1 MMSPHVSSTPEA
13 PPPKP
18 TSSRTRQAGWRSL
31 RALLPVA
38 VAADRRRTLTL
49 WALAGFILGAVA
61 AAFASTAVQM
71 QPAATILLAVLSG
84 LAVGALVARIALL
97 SRPRR
102 RVAQP
107 RNDGR
112 VPLAVQDVF
121 ESKIDPASASPD
133 TQDFVRASIAEQ
145 RQTLPAFILGELIDV
160 ASSVCLALAALLI
173 PSDGFPFLSI
183 VFAVLA
189 LTRLG
194 TATALVHQLGRSALL
209 LDRLDNSPARHE
221 RTPE

>member
-1 MMSPHVSSTPEA
+1 MSPHVSSTPDA
-13 PPPKP
+13 SPPKP
-18 TSSRTRQAGWRSL
+18 TSAQTRQAGWRSL

-38 VAADRRRTLTL
+38 VAADRRRMLTL

-71 QPAATILLAVLSG
+71 QPAATILLVVLFG
-84 LAVGALVARIALL
+84 LAVGGLVARVALL

-102 RVAQP
+102 RVARP

-121 ESKIDPASASPD
+121 EGKIDPASASPD

-145 RQTLPAFILGELIDV
+145 RQTLPAFILGELVDV
-160 ASSVCLALAALLI
+160 ASSVCLALAAPLI

-194 TATALVHQLGRSALL
+194 AAMAFVQQLGRSALL
-209 LDRLDNSPARHE
+209 LDRLDNSPARPE